1 MTNITALANINTRCD
16 IQTSLCHKPK
26 GSPRTRCTARPWP
39 HLPPDLTAKGM
50 MRRPSYIDT
59 EARAG
64 LDDAA
69 QRITQRYMDM
79 ISTAR
84 QNSNHGPMTSFGAGI
99 KGVRALQRLNN

>member
-1 MTNITALANINTRCD
+1 MTNITALANINTRCGT
-16 IQTSLCHKPK
+16 QTSLCHKPK
-26 GSPRTRCTARPWP
+26 GSPRTRCTARHWP

-50 MRRPSYIDT
+50 MRRPSCIDT